1 MGAEADQGPATL
13 GPTCC
18 VLSLDQVLAPP
29 SSLKKKKSFGVS
41 LSAVMFC
48 AHHKPPV
55 SV

>member
-29 SSLKKKKSFGVS
+29 SSLKKKKKKVLEFRGQ
-41 LSAVMFC
+41 L
-48 AHHKPPV
+48 
-55 SV
+55 